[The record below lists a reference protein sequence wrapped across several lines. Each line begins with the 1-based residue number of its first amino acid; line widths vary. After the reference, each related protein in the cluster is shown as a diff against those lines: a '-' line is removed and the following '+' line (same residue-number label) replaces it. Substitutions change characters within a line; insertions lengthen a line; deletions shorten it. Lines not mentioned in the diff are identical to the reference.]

1 MNNNSLLFLDFSCVF
16 CVFLKFF
23 LHYSDFCVPLPSQS
37 DKENEKKSMIFKLN
51 EAIAHAKEKGLV
63 GKKELTSLAEVL
75 WPGSKKH
82 SAYVNFLNLKTGRT
96 KKVDIENVPTI
107 CRILGVSADFLFGLT
122 DVPDITPKKDE
133 IADKARE
140 IMSIVSNL

>member
-1 MNNNSLLFLDFSCVF
+1 MTL
-16 CVFLKFF
+16 
-23 LHYSDFCVPLPSQS
+23 
-37 DKENEKKSMIFKLN
+37 KLN
-51 EAIAHAKEKGLV
+51 EAIAYAKEKGLV

-75 WPGSKKH
+75 WPESKKH
-82 SAYVNFLNLKTGRT
+82 SAYVNFLNLKTGRS

-122 DVPDITPKKDE
+122 DVPNITTKKDE

-140 IMSIVSNL
+140 IVSIVNNL